1 MANASSFQR
10 RDFYNDEYEGRKS
23 FHSDDFDNQSQLTS
37 NREETNSDYGSE
49 SYALSRN
56 MFQNVDK
63 EGLIAQK
70 EALAGEIME
79 NETTEVVKETSACRR
94 WILLC
99 WLLTWWIPSIFLKW
113 LG

>member
-1 MANASSFQR
+1 MPLHSNVEIY
-10 RDFYNDEYEGRKS
+10 DNEYEGCKS

-79 NETTEVVKETSACRR
+79 NETTEVVKETSARRR

-99 WLLTWWIPSIFLKW
+99 WLLTWWILSIFLKW
-113 LG
+113 